1 MNKTFAS
8 LALILLALS
17 HLSGQPGDRAR
28 EIIKKVDQLYRS
40 ASSYARM
47 EMEISTPHWQ
57 RTLSLEAWSKG
68 TDKTFILINSPK
80 KESGTATL
88 RLKNEMW
95 NYLPQ
100 TAKVIKVPPSMMMGS
115 WMGSDFNNDDLV
127 RESSM
132 LDDYTYKMIA
142 PAEPEPGT
150 LSLEM
155 IPHDNSP
162 VVWGKII
169 LTVREKDYLP
179 VREEYY
185 DEKGKM
191 MRLMEFKEI
200 KVMGGKTIPTVMELI
215 PQNKEGSRTVIR
227 YLKTDFDIPLKDDIF
242 SLRNLKKGR

>member
-1 MNKTFAS
+1 MRVIRTI
-8 LALILLALS
+8 LVLIILLA
-17 HLSGQPGDRAR
+17 GQLRADQAKD
-28 EIIKKVDQLYRS
+28 IIQKVDQLYRS
-40 ASSYARM
+40 SSSYARM
-47 EMEISTPHWQ
+47 EMEISTPHWR
-57 RTLSLEAWSKG
+57 RTLSLEAWSRG

-88 RLKNEMW
+88 RIKNEMW

-127 RESSM
+127 RETSM
-132 LDDYTYKMIA
+132 LEDYTFRMID
-142 PAEPEPGT
+142 PPQKEPGM
-150 LSLEM
+150 LSIEM
-155 IPHDNSP
+155 IPHENTP

-185 DEKGKM
+185 DEKGRM
-191 MRLMEFKEI
+191 MRLMEFKDI
-200 KVMGGKTIPTVMELI
+200 RQMGGKIIPAVMELT
-215 PQNKEGSRTVIR
+215 PQNKEGNKTIIR
-227 YLKTDFDIPLKDDIF
+227 YLKVDFDVPIKEDVF

>member
-1 MNKTFAS
+1 MKKFLLS
-8 LALILLALS
+8 LLTIPFLAGPLLAD
-17 HLSGQPGDRAR
+17 QAR
-28 EIIKKVDQLYRS
+28 DIIKKVDQLYRS
-40 ASSYARM
+40 SSSYVQM

-57 RTLSLEAWSKG
+57 RTLSLEAWTKG

-88 RLKNEMW
+88 RIKNEMW

-127 RESSM
+127 RETSM
-132 LDDYTYKMIA
+132 LEDYTFKM
-142 PAEPEPGT
+142 AEPLQKEPGM
-150 LSLEM
+150 LCIEM
-155 IPHDNSP
+155 IPHENTP

-200 KVMGGKTIPTVMELI
+200 KQMGGKTIPAVMELT
-215 PQNKEGSRTVIR
+215 PQSKEGNKTIIR
-227 YLKTDFDIPLKDDIF
+227 YLKVDFDIPIKEDVF

>member
-1 MNKTFAS
+1 MNKVFMT
-8 LALILLALS
+8 LALTLLALS
-17 HLSGQPGDRAR
+17 RLSGQPEDRAR
-28 EIIKKVDQLYRS
+28 EIIRKVDQLYRS
-40 ASSYARM
+40 ASSYAQM

-57 RTLSLEAWSKG
+57 RTLSLEAWTKG

-155 IPHDNSP
+155 IPRENTA

-169 LTVREKDYLP
+169 LTVRERDYLP
-179 VREEYY
+179 VKEEYY
-185 DEKGKM
+185 DEKGRM
-191 MRLMEFKEI
+191 MRLMEFKDI
-200 KVMGGKTIPTVMELI
+200 KQMGGKTIPTVMELT
-215 PQNKEGSRTVIR
+215 PQNKEGNKTVIR
-227 YLKTDFDIPLKDDIF
+227 YLETDFDLPLKEDIF

>member
-1 MNKTFAS
+1 MKRIFCTLVLS
-8 LALILLALS
+8 LLVLG
-17 HLSGQPGDRAR
+17 HLYGQPENQAW

-40 ASSYARM
+40 TSSYAMM

-88 RLKNEMW
+88 RIKNEMW

-132 LDDYTYKMIA
+132 LDDYTYKMIT
-142 PAEPEPGT
+142 PGEPEM

-155 IPHDNSP
+155 IPKENAA

-179 VREEYY
+179 VRQEYY
-185 DEKGKM
+185 DEKGRM

-200 KVMGGKTIPTVMELI
+200 KVMGGKTIPTFMELI
-215 PQNKEGSRTVIR
+215 SRTKEGNRTVIR
-227 YLKTDFDIPLKDDIF
+227 YIKIDFDIPMKESIF